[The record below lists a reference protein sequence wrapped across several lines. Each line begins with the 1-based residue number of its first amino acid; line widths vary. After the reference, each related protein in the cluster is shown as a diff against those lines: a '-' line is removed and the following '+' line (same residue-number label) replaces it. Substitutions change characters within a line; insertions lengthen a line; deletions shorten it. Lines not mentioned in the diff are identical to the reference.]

1 MKNNKD
7 SNRITEYVVSICRPL
22 WNVSF
27 TYTQQ
32 FYLSAM
38 NRKGEKQT
46 ALWSSLNLYNI
57 FYDHLDTENI
67 PFPYTGTTSVYT
79 SVRGI
84 FEFDQPVS
92 SVSRSLVVNVTKKET
107 KLWLH
112 RKIHSTK
119 TPCISSWTM
128 N

>member
-67 PFPYTGTTSVYT
+67 PFPYTGTTSVYECERYIWIW
-79 SVRGI
+79 SACQQCVPYSYLMFI
-84 FEFDQPVS
+84 
-92 SVSRSLVVNVTKKET
+92 VTKT
-107 KLWLH
+107 ANKLA
-112 RKIHSTK
+112 S
-119 TPCISSWTM
+119 
-128 N
+128 